1 VPVFQHHFGSAMDG
15 FRHEKGPAR
24 PRCQLNIDELNR
36 QMCAYVNE
44 AWERNEYPVHLASY
58 LMWRVNWIHPFFGGN
73 GRTSRAISYMVLCAK
88 LGFPLPGPNTIPDP
102 IAAQRGPYFR
112 ALQAADAAYENG
124 AIELSEMQEL
134 LGELLATQLLS
145 VHEQATGKKLV

>member
-1 VPVFQHHFGSAMDG
+1 
-15 FRHEKGPAR
+15 
-24 PRCQLNIDELNR
+24 
-36 QMCAYVNE
+36 
-44 AWERNEYPVHLASY
+44 
-58 LMWRVNWIHPFFGGN
+58 
-73 GRTSRAISYMVLCAK
+73 MVLCAK